1 MFIQDNKQPAAKD
14 APGPKPSVKLYSIFA
29 LQSDKAFTGEFE
41 TSKSK
46 HQFTFTPAS
55 ARVENGKLQL
65 LGTFRVGARKVE
77 NVTATLVSIQGGL
90 GAIPTLITERR
101 LKMPSGLPLTEASG
115 DQGFVGA
122 LYFQLSPM
130 KASALGL
137 TIEMSKVQLNVR
149 LFPTSDTE
157 RELQVLFSDL
167 AATLY
172 GQEPNPQAAAPFL
185 AALNQ
190 RL

>member
-1 MFIQDNKQPAAKD
+1 MFVQDNKQPSAKD
-14 APGPKPSVKLYSIFA
+14 APGPKPTAKLYSIFA
-29 LQSDKAFTGEFE
+29 LQRDKGFTGEFE

-46 HQFTFTPAS
+46 HQFTFAPAS

-65 LGTFRVGARKVE
+65 LGTFRIGTRKVE
-77 NVTATLVSIQGGL
+77 NVAATMISVQGGL
-90 GAIPTLITERR
+90 GAVPTLITERR
-101 LKMPSGLPLTEASG
+101 LKMPSGLPLTEATG

-122 LYFQLSPM
+122 LYFQLSPI

-149 LFPTSDTE
+149 LFPTNQVE
-157 RELQVLFSDL
+157 RELQVLLSDV

-172 GQEPNPQAAAPFL
+172 GETPDANAATPLL
-185 AALNQ
+185 ASLNQ
-190 RL
+190 IF